1 MIIIIAI
8 LVLFLVLI
16 VAINVEKVLKPR
28 IIHYKC
34 DICGDDIRYPG
45 TCQDCLDLIDQDTCD
60 NNQGD

>member
-8 LVLFLVLI
+8 LILFLVLI
-16 VAINVEKVLKPR
+16 VIINVEKITKPR

-45 TCQDCLDLIDQDTCD
+45 MCQDCTDLADEATC